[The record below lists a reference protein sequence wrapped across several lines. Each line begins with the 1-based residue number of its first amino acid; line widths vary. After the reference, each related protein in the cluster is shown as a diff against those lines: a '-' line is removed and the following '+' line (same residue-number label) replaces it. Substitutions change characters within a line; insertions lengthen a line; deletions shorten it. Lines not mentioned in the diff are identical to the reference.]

1 MIKRIVHIV
10 RVKRQGEKLQFQV
23 KLPSNVNRILSI
35 WSTANPSEKRKIS
48 KEVQKEVR
56 EAKKLSIRPV
66 LPQFP
71 VEPIKPVF
79 PILRITEYN
88 KEIGWLWL
96 RLSECRDVFY
106 TQILRQND
114 KLFNQSIYNHKT
126 AGSFGGG
133 DFWINGKKHEKFNI
147 TADPDIQ
154 VLEGYYVDR
163 FGTGLAD
170 FYELKIYLTIEV

>member
-23 KLPSNVNRILSI
+23 KLPSNVNQILSI
-35 WSTANPSEKRKIS
+35 WATANPAEKRKIS

-56 EAKKLSIRPV
+56 VAEKLSIRPV
-66 LPQFP
+66 LPVFP
-71 VEPIKPVF
+71 VEPVKPVL

-106 TQILRQND
+106 TQIIRQSD
-114 KLFNQSIYNHKT
+114 KLFNQSIHLHKSP
-126 AGSFGGG
+126 GGFGGG
-133 DFWINGKKHEKFNI
+133 LFWINGKQHQEFNV
-147 TADPDIQ
+147 TAEPDTQ

-170 FYELKIYLTIEV
+170 FYELKIYLTLEV